1 MEKEEKKSPVLTSQ
15 FLDQVF
21 ADTAKCVSNV
31 RYALIAGKLIHFGV
45 NHCVCGVHY
54 DLFSGDPFF
63 EVFDS
68 TNKGFSSIPVR
79 LVVINKESDFYKELF
94 EAVISFVVPVNDFND
109 E

>member
-1 MEKEEKKSPVLTSQ
+1 MKEEKKSPVVTAQQSA
-15 FLDQVF
+15 QVF
-21 ADTAKCVSNV
+21 ADSAKCVSNV
-31 RYALIAGKLIHFGV
+31 RYALNAGKLIHFGV

-54 DLFSGDPFF
+54 DLFSGEPFF

-79 LVVINKESDFYKELF
+79 MVVINKESPFYKELF
-94 EAVISFVVPVNDFND
+94 EAVISFVVPVNDLND